1 MAKRSEV
8 KKRKASKKSKKLAG
22 AAIGGTAGVALARLA
37 GIPAGAAAGGLA
49 LLATQMKKGSA
60 LANFLKEAKT
70 KGLQSQVTKGMSPG
84 PKKKRKLG
92 DKRAVSPGPKKK
104 RKVGDIKAAER
115 REAGRGKV
123 GPKRLVVKDS
133 KGNVIRDKQG
143 KAIKRLS
150 REELAKRRK
159 ANR

>member
-1 MAKRSEV
+1 MR
-8 KKRKASKKSKKLAG
+8 RR
-22 AAIGGTAGVALARLA
+22 IGT
-37 GIPAGAAAGGLA
+37 
-49 LLATQMKKGSA
+49 
-60 LANFLKEAKT
+60 
-70 KGLQSQVTKGMSPG
+70 G
-84 PKKKRKLG
+84 PKKKRKI
-92 DKRAVSPGPKKK
+92 
-104 RKVGDIKAAER
+104 GDIKAAER

>member
-8 KKRKASKKSKKLAG
+8 RKRTPKGLTDKQKKMLRAVIGGAIPPVGAVMLIQNLIKKRDDRPG
-22 AAIGGTAGVALARLA
+22 
-37 GIPAGAAAGGLA
+37 
-49 LLATQMKKGSA
+49 KGPGS
-60 LANFLKEAKT
+60 
-70 KGLQSQVTKGMSPG
+70 G

-92 DKRAVSPGPKKK
+92 PDIRA
-104 RKVGDIKAAER
+104 RKSAISTAQKQAGGKGISAGKAAI

>member
-1 MAKRSEV
+1 
-8 KKRKASKKSKKLAG
+8 
-22 AAIGGTAGVALARLA
+22 
-37 GIPAGAAAGGLA
+37 
-49 LLATQMKKGSA
+49 
-60 LANFLKEAKT
+60 
-70 KGLQSQVTKGMSPG
+70 MSPG